1 MFMKRNSL
9 LLLFA
14 AMAFAAAFAQHS
26 NVAKS
31 SQQTDSV
38 GDDKFIYCIL
48 IERMPMFPGGD
59 RALMAYL
66 RDSVAYPAKAKEEGI
81 MGNVVVGFTVEA
93 DGTITEV
100 RVLRSIDPLL
110 DEEALRVVRSMPKW
124 IPGQIAGKAT
134 RMKYQVLV
142 KFRL

>member
-1 MFMKRNSL
+1 MKRNSL

-14 AMAFAAAFAQHS
+14 AMAFAAAFARHS

-31 SQQTDSV
+31 SLQIDSV
-38 GDDKFIYCIL
+38 GDDKSLCIV
-48 IERMPMFPGGD
+48 IESMPMFPGGD
-59 RALMAYL
+59 IALRAYL

-100 RVLRSIDPLL
+100 RLLRSIDPLL

-134 RMKYQVLV
+134 RMKYRVPV

>member
-1 MFMKRNSL
+1 MKRNSL

-14 AMAFAAAFAQHS
+14 AIAFAAAFARHS

-31 SQQTDSV
+31 SLQIDSV
-38 GDDKFIYCIL
+38 GDNKFMCIPV
-48 IERMPMFPGGD
+48 ESMPMFPGGD
-59 RALMAYL
+59 IALRAYL

-100 RVLRSIDPLL
+100 RVLRSIDPML

-124 IPGQIAGKAT
+124 IPGQIVGKAT
-134 RMKYQVLV
+134 RMKYQVPV

>member
-14 AMAFAAAFAQHS
+14 AMAFAAAFARHS

-31 SQQTDSV
+31 SLQMDSV
-38 GDDKFIYCIL
+38 GDDKFVCIL
-48 IERMPMFPGGD
+48 ESMPMFPGGD
-59 RALMAYL
+59 IALRAYL

-81 MGNVVVGFTVEA
+81 MGHVVVGFTVEA

-100 RVLRSIDPLL
+100 RLLRSIDPLL

-124 IPGQIAGKAT
+124 IPGQINGKAT
-134 RMKYQVLV
+134 RMKYQVPV

>member
-14 AMAFAAAFAQHS
+14 TMVFAAAFARHS

-31 SQQTDSV
+31 SRQTDSV
-38 GDDKFIYCIL
+38 GDGKFICCF
-48 IERMPMFPGGD
+48 IEIMPMFPGGD
-59 RALMAYL
+59 SALRAYL

-81 MGNVVVGFTVEA
+81 MGRVVVGFTVEA

-110 DEEALRVVRSMPKW
+110 DEEALRVVRAMPKW
-124 IPGQIAGKAT
+124 IPGQRNGKAT
-134 RMKYQVLV
+134 RMKYQVPV
-142 KFRL
+142 RFRL